1 MKICV
6 MCDGNASFTNKEVKD
21 IKNLKITRSPIIIN
35 GECFFQNDNITEEEF
50 FEKLDTEDCSTSQPS
65 PGEIMMIWEETLKE
79 YDAIVYIPLSS
90 GLSEACNTAK
100 SLAEQDEFK
109 NKVFVVDNHR
119 IEPTLKN
126 SIYDALRL
134 VEKGETPEKIK
145 EILESEAYNASIYL
159 MVDNLNHLKKGGR
172 ITPAAALLGGA
183 LHIKPIL
190 RIDGGKLDAYQKAI
204 GLKKARETL
213 KQAIK
218 NDLENKFKD
227 VPRDELVFNAAYSYN
242 KDEIISL
249 VEELKTELNI
259 KECKIQPLSYV
270 VSTHVGKNV
279 LALTISKIIK

>member
-1 MKICV
+1 MKTCV
-6 MCDGNASFTNKEVKD
+6 MCDGNASFTNEEVKD

-50 FEKLDTEDCSTSQPS
+50 FQKLDTEDCSTSQPS

-204 GLKKARETL
+204 GLKKAREAL

-259 KECKIQPLSYV
+259 EECKIQPLSYV

>member
-1 MKICV
+1 
-6 MCDGNASFTNKEVKD
+6 MCDSNASFSKEEAKN
-21 IKNLKITRSPIIIN
+21 IKNLKITRSPIIIE

-50 FEKLDTEDCSTSQPS
+50 FEKLDTKDCSTSQPS
-65 PGEIMMIWEETLKE
+65 PGEIMMNWEETLKE

-134 VEKGETPEKIK
+134 AEKGETPQKIK
-145 EILESEAYNASIYL
+145 EILEKEAYNASIYL

-204 GLKKARETL
+204 GLKRAREAL

-218 NDLENKFKD
+218 DDLENKFKD

-249 VEELKTELNI
+249 VEELKAELNI

>member
-6 MCDGNASFTNKEVKD
+6 MCDVNASFTNEEVKD

-204 GLKKARETL
+204 GLKKAREAL

>member
-1 MKICV
+1 
-6 MCDGNASFTNKEVKD
+6 MCDGNASFTNEEVKD

-50 FEKLDTEDCSTSQPS
+50 FQKLDTEDCSTSQPS

-204 GLKKARETL
+204 GLKKAREAL

-259 KECKIQPLSYV
+259 EECKIQPLSYV